1 MDLASGNLIMRRNM
15 GLRDIIFD
23 TITMH
28 EPLILVLFDYN
39 GLTSNTAIL
48 ERLVANGYDIYDYTD
63 NLSLFFYLESYKQKE
78 SNDVDSKLMIR
89 ISADLADNAQLPYSV
104 MVNAERIELRLE
116 DFFAG
121 LNAKAIKEL
130 PSQYYSSL
138 FELLGSH
145 SQDHASYNESIDFIT
160 RRVFGIDIAG
170 ISSEVQFW
178 AILFKLHYTDTDL
191 PGFLVD
197 KLHDA
202 GDRFVTDYE
211 IDLEHVLAS
220 SENFFAFLLNEWS
233 RFVDDRINHGANIKV
248 LPFDH
253 PDLKV
258 YTDNFFAE
266 GMLQRVRIDATK
278 DGDLGWISCGIELK
292 TPDPVDQI
300 ESMMSLLQ
308 SHLPGLE
315 SSFRDWQKF
324 SRDYAEL
331 LLKLY
336 SVNDPQKA
344 DSILKL
350 RAEIN
355 DRFQIWIQQ
364 HYDSLSSLPSA
375 KPVMVHQVAKS
386 MAYRRAEMQTA
397 KTALIVMDGMS
408 FDQWLCIKAELDL
421 GGYNLH
427 EDALFAWLPTLTSI
441 SRQSIFNAAVPFYFG
456 QYLGST
462 AKEES
467 HWKRFWEDNG
477 VGAQGMRY
485 LRMDGIG
492 EIATELEKQVNLK
505 STSVMGIVLNVIDD
519 IMHGM
524 NLGSAGMHSQIKHW
538 VKQGYFASL
547 LQILIDHGYTVWIIS
562 DHGNLECEGIGNIPD
577 GALSETKASRVRI
590 YQSEAL
596 RDQATRKT
604 DTSLAWTPKGLPN
617 DLYCLFAPYR
627 GCYHTVG
634 KKIVSHGGISLE
646 EVMVPFVKINRKSK

>member
-1 MDLASGNLIMRRNM
+1 MKQGAWINA
-15 GLRDIIFD
+15 IIGRLCAYSAPMV
-23 TITMH
+23 I
-28 EPLILVLFDYN
+28 LFDYD
-39 GLTSNTAIL
+39 GLTSNTAIF
-48 ERLVANGYDIYDYTD
+48 EHLVGKGYDVYDYTD

-145 SQDHASYNESIDFIT
+145 PQDIASYKGSIDFIT

-178 AILFKLHYTDTDL
+178 AILFKLHYTDTEL

-202 GDRFVTDYE
+202 GDRFVIGYD
-211 IDLEHVLAS
+211 IDLRHVLVS
-220 SENFFAFLLNEWS
+220 SEHFFDFLQNEWS
-233 RFVDDRINHGANIKV
+233 RFADDRINHGANIKV

-266 GMLQRVRIDATK
+266 GMLQRVRIDATRD
-278 DGDLGWISCGIELK
+278 DGLGWISCGIELK

-300 ESMMSLLQ
+300 KSMMSLLQ

-324 SRDYAEL
+324 TKDYAEL
-331 LLKLY
+331 LFNLN
-336 SVNDPQKA
+336 SVNDPQEA

-364 HYDSLSSLPSA
+364 HYDSLSSLPST

-408 FDQWLCIKAELDL
+408 YDQWLCIKAELDL
-421 GGYNLH
+421 GGYDLH

-441 SRQSIFNAAVPFYFG
+441 SRQSIFSAAVPFYFG

-477 VGAQGMRY
+477 LGTQEVQY
-485 LRMDGIG
+485 LRMDGTG
-492 EIATELEKQVNLK
+492 EIAAELEKHVNLK

-524 NLGSAGMHSQIKHW
+524 NLGSAGMHSQIRHW
-538 VKQGYFASL
+538 AMQGHFSAFL
-547 LQILIDHGYTVWIIS
+547 KVLIDHGFEIWITS
-562 DHGNLECEGIGNIPD
+562 DHGNLECEGIGNIQD
-577 GALSETKASRVRI
+577 GSLSETKASRVRI
-590 YQSEAL
+590 YQSEVL
-596 RDQATRKT
+596 RNQAAFKS
-604 DTSLAWTPKGLPN
+604 DGSLVWTPKGLPN
-617 DLYCLFAPYR
+617 GLHSLFAPYQAS
-627 GCYHTVG
+627 YHAIG
-634 KKIVSHGGISLE
+634 KKIVTHGGISLE
-646 EVMVPFVKINRKSK
+646 EVMVPLVKIYRKNK

>member
-1 MDLASGNLIMRRNM
+1 MKSEQGRKQDAWINA
-15 GLRDIIFD
+15 IIGRLCAYSAQMV
-23 TITMH
+23 I
-28 EPLILVLFDYN
+28 LFDYD
-39 GLTSNTAIL
+39 GLTANTAIF
-48 ERLVANGYDIYDYTD
+48 ERLVGTRYDVYDYTD
-63 NLSLFFYLESYKQKE
+63 NLSLFFYLESHKQKE
-78 SNDVDSKLMIR
+78 SNDVDSRLMIR

-130 PSQYYSSL
+130 PCQYCSNL

-145 SQDHASYNESIDFIT
+145 PQDTTSYKESIDYIT

-170 ISSEVQFW
+170 ISNEVQFL
-178 AILFKLHYTDTDL
+178 AILYKLHYTDTEL

-197 KLHDA
+197 KLHYA

-211 IDLEHVLAS
+211 IDLEHVLVS
-220 SENFFAFLLNEWS
+220 SEHFFAFLQNEWS

-266 GMLQRVRIDATK
+266 GILQRVRIDATR
-278 DGDLGWISCGIELK
+278 DRDLGWMSCGIELK
-292 TPDPVDQI
+292 TPDPGYQI
-300 ESMMSLLQ
+300 ESLMSLLQ

-324 SRDYAEL
+324 TKDYAEL
-331 LLKLY
+331 LFKLY
-336 SVNDPQKA
+336 SVNDPQEA

-355 DRFQIWIQQ
+355 DRFQNWIQQ
-364 HYDSLSSLPSA
+364 HYDSLSSLPST

-386 MAYRRAEMQTA
+386 MTYCRAELQTQ

-421 GGYNLH
+421 KIYETS
-427 EDALFAWLPTLTSI
+427 EDTLFAWIPTLTSI
-441 SRQSIFNAAVPFYFG
+441 SRQSIFNASVPYYFA
-456 QYLGST
+456 QHIGST
-462 AKEES
+462 VKEPK
-467 HWKRFWEDNG
+467 HWQRFWEDNG
-477 VGAQGMRY
+477 VLPQSISYM
-485 LRMDGIG
+485 RMDGTGDIR
-492 EIATELEKQVNLK
+492 AELEKHVNLR
-505 STSVMGIVLNVIDD
+505 SALVIGLVLNVIDD

-547 LQILIDHGYTVWIIS
+547 LQILIDHGYTVWITS

-596 RDQATRKT
+596 RDQAARKT

>member
-1 MDLASGNLIMRRNM
+1 MKSEQGMKQDAWINAIIGRLCASSAQMVI
-15 GLRDIIFD
+15 
-23 TITMH
+23 
-28 EPLILVLFDYN
+28 LFDYD
-39 GLTSNTAIL
+39 GLTANTAIF
-48 ERLVANGYDIYDYTD
+48 ERLVGTGHDVYDYTD
-63 NLSLFFYLESYKQKE
+63 NLSLFFYLASKWQMG
-78 SNDVDSKLMIR
+78 SINTDSKLMIR

-178 AILFKLHYTDTDL
+178 AILFKLHYTDTEL

-211 IDLEHVLAS
+211 VDLEHVLAS

-266 GMLQRVRIDATK
+266 GMLQRVRIDGTK
-278 DGDLGWISCGIELK
+278 DGDLGWISCGIEQK
-292 TPDPVDQI
+292 THDPVDQI
-300 ESMMSLLQ
+300 ESLMSLLQ

-324 SRDYAEL
+324 TKDYAEL
-331 LLKLY
+331 LFKLY
-336 SVNDPQKA
+336 SVNDPQEA

-355 DRFQIWIQQ
+355 DRFQNWIQQ
-364 HYDSLSSLPSA
+364 HYDSLSSLPST

-386 MAYRRAEMQTA
+386 MAYRRAEMQTQ
-397 KTALIVMDGMS
+397 KIALIVMDGMS
-408 FDQWLCIKAELDL
+408 YDQWLCIKAELDL
-421 GGYNLH
+421 GGYDLH

-441 SRQSIFNAAVPFYFG
+441 SRQSIFSAAVPFYFG

-467 HWKRFWEDNG
+467 HWKRFWEDNRLG
-477 VGAQGMRY
+477 SHCVQYMRMNGTGDIGA
-485 LRMDGIG
+485 
-492 EIATELEKQVNLK
+492 ELEKQVNLK

-524 NLGSAGMHSQIKHW
+524 NLGSAGMHSQIRHW
-538 VKQGYFASL
+538 AKQGHFGAFL
-547 LQILIDHGYTVWIIS
+547 KVLIDHGFEIWITS
-562 DHGNLECEGIGNIPD
+562 DHGNLECEGIGNIQD
-577 GALSETKASRVRI
+577 GSLSETKASRVRI
-590 YQSEAL
+590 YQSEVL
-596 RDQATRKT
+596 RNQAVDKT

-634 KKIVSHGGISLE
+634 KKIVTHGGISLE

>member
-1 MDLASGNLIMRRNM
+1 MKQDAWINA
-15 GLRDIIFD
+15 IIGRLCAFSAQMV
-23 TITMH
+23 I
-28 EPLILVLFDYN
+28 LFDYD
-39 GLTSNTAIL
+39 GLTSNTAIF
-48 ERLVANGYDIYDYTD
+48 ERLVGTGYDVYDYAN
-63 NLSLFFYLESYKQKE
+63 NLSLFFYLESKRQMVSE
-78 SNDVDSKLMIR
+78 NDDSKLMIR
-89 ISADLADNAQLPYSV
+89 ISADLVDNAQLPYSV

-116 DFFAG
+116 DFFVG
-121 LNAKAIKEL
+121 LSTKAIKEL
-130 PSQYYSSL
+130 PSQHYSNL

-145 SQDHASYNESIDFIT
+145 PQALVSYNKSIDLIT

-170 ISSEVQFW
+170 ISSDVQLW
-178 AILFKLHYTDTDL
+178 AILFKVQYTDTEL

-211 IDLEHVLAS
+211 INLRHVLVS
-220 SENFFAFLLNEWS
+220 RECFFAFLQNEWS
-233 RFVDDRINHGANIKV
+233 RFINDRINHGANIKV

-258 YTDNFFAE
+258 YIDNFFAE
-266 GMLQRVRIDATK
+266 GMLQRVRIDATR
-278 DGDLGWISCGIELK
+278 DRDLGWMSCGIELK
-292 TPDPVDQI
+292 TPDPGYQI
-300 ESMMSLLQ
+300 ESLMSLVQ

-315 SSFRDWQKF
+315 SSVRDWQKF
-324 SRDYAEL
+324 TKDYAEL
-331 LLKLY
+331 LFKLF
-336 SVNDPQKA
+336 SVNDPQEA

-355 DRFQIWIQQ
+355 HRFQIWIQQ
-364 HYDSLSSLPSA
+364 HYDSLSSLPST

-386 MAYRRAEMQTA
+386 MAYLRAEMQTP

-421 GGYNLH
+421 GGYDLH

-441 SRQSIFNAAVPFYFG
+441 SRQSIFSSTVPFYFG

-477 VGAQGMRY
+477 LVSACVQY
-485 LRMDGIG
+485 LRMDGTG
-492 EIATELEKQVNLK
+492 EITAEIEKQVNLK
-505 STSVMGIVLNVIDD
+505 SASVIGIVLNVIDD

-524 NLGSAGMHSQIKHW
+524 NLGSAGMHNQIKLW
-538 VKQGYFASL
+538 AKQGHFSSL
-547 LQILIDHGYTVWIIS
+547 LKLLIDHGFELWITA
-562 DHGNLECEGIGNIPD
+562 DHGNLDCEGIGNITD
-577 GALSETKASRVRI
+577 GSLSETKASRVRI

-596 RDQATRKT
+596 RDQAARKT

-617 DLYCLFAPYR
+617 NLYCLFAPYR

-646 EVMVPFVKINRKSK
+646 EVMVPFVKINRMSK

>member
-1 MDLASGNLIMRRNM
+1 MKSEQGMKQDTWINA
-15 GLRDIIFD
+15 IIWRLCAFSAQMV
-23 TITMH
+23 I
-28 EPLILVLFDYN
+28 LFDYD
-39 GLTSNTAIL
+39 GLTSNTAIF
-48 ERLVANGYDIYDYTD
+48 ERLVGTGYDVYDYTD
-63 NLSLFFYLESYKQKE
+63 NLSLFFYLESQKQKE
-78 SNDVDSKLMIR
+78 SNGVDSKLMIR
-89 ISADLADNAQLPYSV
+89 ISADQVDNAQLPYSV

-130 PSQYYSSL
+130 PCQYCSNL

-145 SQDHASYNESIDFIT
+145 PQDTTSYKESIDYIT

-170 ISSEVQFW
+170 ISNEVQFL
-178 AILFKLHYTDTDL
+178 AILYKLHYTDTEL

-197 KLHDA
+197 KLHYA

-211 IDLEHVLAS
+211 IDLEHVLVS
-220 SENFFAFLLNEWS
+220 SEHFFAFLQNEWS

-266 GMLQRVRIDATK
+266 GILQRVRIDATR

-505 STSVMGIVLNVIDD
+505 STSVMGIVLSVIDD

-596 RDQATRKT
+596 RDQAARKT

>member
-1 MDLASGNLIMRRNM
+1 MNREQDLKHREWLSAIIERLCASSSQMVI
-15 GLRDIIFD
+15 
-23 TITMH
+23 
-28 EPLILVLFDYN
+28 LFDYD
-39 GLTSNTAIL
+39 GLTSNTAIF
-48 ERLVANGYDIYDYTD
+48 ERLVGKGYDVFDYTD

-78 SNDVDSKLMIR
+78 SNGVDSKLMIR
-89 ISADLADNAQLPYSV
+89 ISADLADNAQLPYAV
-104 MVNAERIELRLE
+104 IVHAEKIELRLE

-130 PSQYYSSL
+130 PSQYYSNL

-145 SQDHASYNESIDFIT
+145 PQDNTFYKESIDFIT

-178 AILFKLHYTDTDL
+178 AILFKVHYTDTEL

-202 GDRFVTDYE
+202 GERFVNDYE
-211 IDLEHVLAS
+211 VDLECVLVS
-220 SENFFAFLLNEWS
+220 SEHFFAFLQNEWS
-233 RFVDDRINHGANIKV
+233 RFVDDRMNHGANNKV

-253 PDLKV
+253 PDLRV

-266 GMLQRVRIDATK
+266 GMLQRVRIDATR
-278 DGDLGWISCGIELK
+278 DEDLDWISCGIELK
-292 TPDPVDQI
+292 TLDPVDQI

-308 SHLPGLE
+308 SHLPGLG
-315 SSFRDWQKF
+315 SPFRDWQKF
-324 SRDYAEL
+324 TKDYAEL
-331 LLKLY
+331 LFKFF
-336 SVNDPQKA
+336 SVNDPL
-344 DSILKL
+344 DSGNIHKL
-350 RAEIN
+350 RTEIN

-364 HYDSLSSLPSA
+364 HYDSLSSLPST

-386 MAYRRAEMQTA
+386 MAYRRAEMQTP

-408 FDQWLCIKAELDL
+408 YDQWLCIKAELEL
-421 GGYNLH
+421 GGYDLH
-427 EDALFAWLPTLTSI
+427 EGALFAWLPTLTSI
-441 SRQSIFNAAVPFYFG
+441 SRQSIFSAAVPFYFE

-477 VGAQGMRY
+477 VGAQSVQY
-485 LRMDGIG
+485 LRMDGTG
-492 EIATELEKQVNLK
+492 EIAAELEKLVNLK
-505 STSVMGIVLNVIDD
+505 STFVMGIVLNVIDD

-524 NLGSAGMHSQIKHW
+524 NLGSAGMHSQIKLW

-547 LQILIDHGYTVWIIS
+547 LQLLIDHGYTVWITS

-596 RDQATRKT
+596 RDQAARKT

>member
-1 MDLASGNLIMRRNM
+1 MKQGAWINA
-15 GLRDIIFD
+15 IIGRLCAYSAQMV
-23 TITMH
+23 I
-28 EPLILVLFDYN
+28 LFDYD
-39 GLTSNTAIL
+39 GLTSNTAIF
-48 ERLVANGYDIYDYTD
+48 ERLVGTGYDVYDYTD
-63 NLSLFFYLESYKQKE
+63 NLSLFFYLESQKQKE
-78 SNDVDSKLMIR
+78 SNGVDSKLIIR
-89 ISADLADNAQLPYSV
+89 ISADLADNAQVSYAV
-104 MVNAERIELRLE
+104 IVHAEKVELRLE

-130 PSQYYSSL
+130 PSQYYSQL
-138 FELLGSH
+138 FEMLGSH
-145 SQDHASYNESIDFIT
+145 PQNLASYNESIDFIT

-170 ISSEVQFW
+170 ISNEVQFW
-178 AILFKLHYTDTDL
+178 AILYKLHYTDTEL

-197 KLHDA
+197 KLHYA
-202 GDRFVTDYE
+202 GDRFVPDYE
-211 IDLEHVLAS
+211 VDLEHVLVS
-220 SENFFAFLLNEWS
+220 SEHFFAFLQNEWS

-266 GMLQRVRIDATK
+266 GMLQRVRIDATR
-278 DGDLGWISCGIELK
+278 DEDLDWISCGFELK
-292 TPDPVDQI
+292 TSDQVDQI

-408 FDQWLCIKAELDL
+408 FDQWLCIKAGLDL

-427 EDALFAWLPTLTSI
+427 EDALFAWIPTLTSI
-441 SRQSIFNAAVPFYFG
+441 SRQSIFSAAVPFYFG

-477 VGAQGMRY
+477 LGTQEVQY

-505 STSVMGIVLNVIDD
+505 STSVIGIVLNVVDD

-524 NLGSAGMHSQIKHW
+524 NMGSAGMHNLIRLW
-538 VKQGYFASL
+538 ARQGHFSSL
-547 LQILIDHGYTVWIIS
+547 LKLLSDHGFEIWITS
-562 DHGNLECEGIGNIPD
+562 DHGNLECEGIGNIQD
-577 GALSETKASRVRI
+577 GSLSETKASRVRI
-590 YQSEAL
+590 YQSEVLRNQAAL
-596 RDQATRKT
+596 KSDG
-604 DTSLAWTPKGLPN
+604 SLVWTPKGLPN
-617 DLYCLFAPYR
+617 SLYSLFAPYQAS
-627 GCYHTVG
+627 YHSIG

-646 EVMVPFVKINRKSK
+646 EVMVPLVKINRKSK

>member
-1 MDLASGNLIMRRNM
+1 MKSEQGRKQDAWINA
-15 GLRDIIFD
+15 IIGRLCAYSAQMV
-23 TITMH
+23 I
-28 EPLILVLFDYN
+28 LFDYD
-39 GLTSNTAIL
+39 GLTANTAIF
-48 ERLVANGYDIYDYTD
+48 ERLVGTRYDVYDYTD
-63 NLSLFFYLESYKQKE
+63 NLSLFFYLESHKQKE
-78 SNDVDSKLMIR
+78 SNDVDSRLMIR

-121 LNAKAIKEL
+121 INSKAIREL
-130 PSQYYSSL
+130 PDQYYGHL

-145 SQDHASYNESIDFIT
+145 PQGLASYDESIDFIT

-178 AILFKLHYTDTDL
+178 AILFKVHYTDTEL

-202 GDRFVTDYE
+202 GDKFVTDYE
-211 IDLEHVLAS
+211 IDLEHVLVS
-220 SENFFAFLLNEWS
+220 SEHFFAFLQNEWS
-233 RFVDDRINHGANIKV
+233 RFVDERINHGVNIKV
-248 LPFDH
+248 IPFDH

-258 YTDNFFAE
+258 YTDNFFTD
-266 GMLQRVRIDATK
+266 GIIQRVRIDATRY
-278 DGDLGWISCGIELK
+278 GDLGWISCGIELK
-292 TPDPVDQI
+292 APDPVDQI

-331 LLKLY
+331 LFKLY
-336 SVNDPQKA
+336 SVNDPQ
-344 DSILKL
+344 DSENIRKL
-350 RAEIN
+350 RTEIN

-364 HYDSLSSLPSA
+364 HYDSLSSLPST

-386 MAYRRAEMQTA
+386 MAYRRAEMQTP

-421 GGYNLH
+421 GGYDLH

-441 SRQSIFNAAVPFYFG
+441 SRQSIFNASVPY
-456 QYLGST
+456 YLAQQIGST
-462 AKEES
+462 VKEPK
-467 HWKRFWEDNG
+467 HWQRYWEDNG
-477 VGAQGMRY
+477 VPSQSISY
-485 LRMDGIG
+485 LRMDGTGDIG
-492 EIATELEKQVNLK
+492 AELEKQVNLR
-505 STSVMGIVLNVIDD
+505 SALVIGLVLNVIDD

-596 RDQATRKT
+596 RDQAARKT